1 MTKKIALLRGINVGG
16 KRKVLMKDLKAL
28 FEKLGYTDVVT
39 YIQSG
44 NLIFDSNDALD
55 TIQIAS
61 KIEKA
66 ILKTYGFEVPVV
78 VITANDIKQAAE
90 ANPFLKM
97 ENVSTDQFHVTF
109 LQGIPNSEHL
119 VKIAT
124 YSTGSDQFIIR
135 DQIVYLC
142 CQGKY
147 HKSKL
152 SNTFFE
158 TKLKVSATTRNWKT
172 VLKLVDLSC

>member
-44 NLIFDSNDALD
+44 NVIFDSNSSLG

-66 ILKTYGFEVPVV
+66 IFKTYNFEVPVV
-78 VITANDIKQAAE
+78 VITANDIKQAVE
-90 ANPFLKM
+90 SNPFLNN
-97 ENVSTDQFHVTF
+97 EAVSNNQLHLTF
-109 LQGIPNSEHL
+109 LQGIPNSEYL
-119 VKIAT
+119 VKIAS
-124 YSTGSDQFIIR
+124 YPTGSDQFIIKNR
-135 DQIVYLC
+135 VIYLC
-142 CQGKY
+142 CQDKY

-152 SNTFFE
+152 SNNFFE

-172 VLKLVDLSC
+172 VLKLLELSR